1 MAKESNTWW
10 LTSVSFALMLCCF
23 VHKDNKDIF
32 TCASDL
38 PAGRTEEK
46 FRLDKSESQVEVRA
60 VAKASHPVTHG
71 DINYK
76 MKQAKFDGMKS
87 HIEMDKIA
95 NIKDQIQMMKDQ
107 AEMLVMIHGREQY
120 NSLVLGLMNG
130 LPGSGLV
137 KQQSAPSKTDFSAHD
152 KIVNNNSMFLSQR
165 MGWDRL
171 AGW

>member
-1 MAKESNTWW
+1 
-10 LTSVSFALMLCCF
+10 
-23 VHKDNKDIF
+23 
-32 TCASDL
+32 
-38 PAGRTEEK
+38 
-46 FRLDKSESQVEVRA
+46 
-60 VAKASHPVTHG
+60 
-71 DINYK
+71 
-76 MKQAKFDGMKS
+76 
-87 HIEMDKIA
+87 
-95 NIKDQIQMMKDQ
+95 MMKDQ
-107 AEMLVMIHGREQY
+107 AELLVLIHGREQY

>member
-1 MAKESNTWW
+1 MEGVDYNNPESILDKVSNTWW
-10 LTSVSFALMLCCF
+10 STNGSRTHMLCFF

-76 MKQAKFDGMKS
+76 MKQAKFDGIKS
-87 HIEMDKIA
+87 HIGMKRLQILKI
-95 NIKDQIQMMKDQ
+95 
-107 AEMLVMIHGREQY
+107 R
-120 NSLVLGLMNG
+120 S
-130 LPGSGLV
+130 
-137 KQQSAPSKTDFSAHD
+137 
-152 KIVNNNSMFLSQR
+152 R
-165 MGWDRL
+165 
-171 AGW
+171 